1 MSLSNHLL
9 KYKKNMNKKSIDE
22 QAIKAYMNLES
33 VHNHLDEIFIIFDT
47 EKRIAIAKD
56 DIELADFISEQ
67 MRTLSNVENGLRFG
81 KDYLKNLVGLS
92 WDLYGGDI
100 TTRTDGDD

>member
-1 MSLSNHLL
+1 
-9 KYKKNMNKKSIDE
+9 MNKKSIDE

-33 VHNHLDEIFIIFDT
+33 VDSHLDEIFDIFDT
-47 EKRIAIAKD
+47 ELRIANAKGD
-56 DIELADFISEQ
+56 KELSDFISQQ
-67 MRTLSNVENGLRFG
+67 MRILSSVENRLRFG
-81 KDYLKNLVGLS
+81 KDYLKNLIGLS